1 MMSDNDDLLR
11 TAAEQFLG
19 KGEQEIEDTIIQVK
33 FCKFTSNFWV
43 RKSKSLL
50 EVSIIILK
58 NQV

>member
-33 FCKFTSNFWV
+33 FCMFTSKILGLKIV
-43 RKSKSLL
+43 D
-50 EVSIIILK
+50 VSIIILK
-58 NQV
+58 NQE